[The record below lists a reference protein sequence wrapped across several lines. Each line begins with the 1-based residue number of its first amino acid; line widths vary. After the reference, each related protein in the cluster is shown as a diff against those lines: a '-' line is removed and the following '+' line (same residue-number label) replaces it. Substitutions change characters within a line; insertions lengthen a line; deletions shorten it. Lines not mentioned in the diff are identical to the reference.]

1 MKLQKVGRYHTPSEF
16 SVLSYLAV
24 IRKESPNQNEDEA
37 FIFGFFFFFLFRE
50 KSRKDRKYLCG
61 VAEIHL
67 LPIGGVVIALGKL

>member
-37 FIFGFFFFFLFRE
+37 FIFGFFFFFFLE
-50 KSRKDRKYLCG
+50 KR
-61 VAEIHL
+61 AERTENIS
-67 LPIGGVVIALGKL
+67 VV